1 VAVKGR
7 YPSCLISIVFQEA
20 GTAYQNITITLKNV
34 VETEG
39 TIKNGQSRDI
49 GNNGKTRHSTKTNK
63 HKNTTHE
70 IKKMSNKKIMKT
82 DSIHILN
89 R

>member
-1 VAVKGR
+1 MHSR
-7 YPSCLISIVFQEA
+7 YEMVSFAI
-20 GTAYQNITITLKNV
+20 GKWKKKNILFYKCRKNV

-70 IKKMSNKKIMKT
+70 IKKMSNKKT
-82 DSIHILN
+82 WLN
-89 R
+89 PGARGG